1 MGLLDGKR
9 ALVTGAA
16 SGIGRAVARRFAD
29 EGAALALLDR
39 DAEGLEAVAR
49 ETGGHARVVDVGDA
63 AAARAAVE
71 AAAAKLG
78 GLDVVS
84 NNAGI
89 GRLLAMEHVSAELFD
104 ELVRVN
110 LSGTFHVMQAA
121 LPFLRASGAGSIVNN
136 ASESGVRP
144 TRGELP
150 YSAAKAG
157 VIAATLGAAQECA
170 PEVRVNCV
178 SPGVVRTAMTELLFQ
193 APGLLEP
200 VNRAT
205 PLGRTGTAEEVA
217 DVILFLA
224 SDLSRYVTGQNL
236 VVDGGMGLPQA
247 GIDDVLRTILPHMK
261 PDPPKAGSD
270 GGDPS
275 DDG

>member
-1 MGLLDGKR
+1 MALLDGKR

-16 SGIGRAVARRFAD
+16 SGIGRAVARRFAE
-29 EGAALALLDR
+29 EGAAVACLDL
-39 DAEGLEAVAR
+39 DGEGAAAVAK
-49 ETGGHARVVDVGDA
+49 EVAGCAFQVDVGDA
-63 AAARAAVE
+63 QAVHAATRDAAAE
-71 AAAAKLG
+71 LG
-78 GLDVVS
+78 GLEIVS

-89 GRLLAMEHVSAELFD
+89 GRLLGMEHVTAELFD
-104 ELVRVN
+104 EIVRVN

-136 ASESGVRP
+136 ASGSGVRP

-178 SPGVVRTAMTELLFQ
+178 SPGVIRTAMTELLFQ

-200 VNRAT
+200 VTEAT
-205 PLGRTGTAEEVA
+205 PLGRTGEAEEVA

-236 VVDGGMGLPQA
+236 VIDGGMGLPQA
-247 GIDDVLRTILPHMK
+247 GIDTVLRRVLPYMK
-261 PDPPKAGSD
+261 PEDQSG
-270 GGDPS
+270 
-275 DDG
+275 

>member
-1 MGLLDGKR
+1 MALLAGKR
-9 ALVTGAA
+9 ALVTGGA
-16 SGIGRAVARRFAD
+16 SGIGAAVCRRFAE
-29 EGAALALLDR
+29 EGAAVAVLDC
-39 DAEGLEAVAR
+39 DAEGAAAVAK
-49 ETGGHARVVDVGDA
+49 ETGGVAIPADVGDA
-63 AAARAAVE
+63 AAARAGVD
-71 AAAAKLG
+71 AAAEKLG
-78 GLDVVS
+78 GLEIIS

-89 GRLLAMEHVSAELFD
+89 GRLLAMDDVSPELFD

-121 LPFLRASGAGSIVNN
+121 LPHLRAAGGGSIVNN

-170 PEVRVNCV
+170 PEIRVNCV

-200 VNRAT
+200 VVRAT
-205 PLGRTGTAEEVA
+205 PLGRTGEAEEVA

-224 SDLSRYVTGQNL
+224 SDLSRFVTGQNL
-236 VVDGGMGLPQA
+236 VVDGGLGLPQA
-247 GIDDVLRTILPHMK
+247 GIDDVLRQVLPHMK
-261 PDPPKAGSD
+261 PEPHEG
-270 GGDPS
+270 
-275 DDG
+275 